1 LLIVHVPSEKPAVP
15 RGEPFSL
22 RARARSFVYAFRG
35 LRRFFSTEH
44 NAWIHLVAAALAL
57 VLSIL
62 LKISAIQWVG
72 VLFAIGAVLTAEAFN
87 TCVEKMMDKLIP
99 ETSETV
105 RYVKDLAAGA
115 VLLSALVAAVIG
127 GIIFIPLII
136 QLF

>member
-1 LLIVHVPSEKPAVP
+1 MEHAPSEKPAGP
-15 RGEPFSL
+15 RREPFSP

-35 LRRFFSTEH
+35 LRQFFSTEH
-44 NAWIHLVAAALAL
+44 NAWIHLTAAAGAL

-115 VLLSALVAAVIG
+115 VLVSAVVAAAIG
-127 GIIFIPLII
+127 GLIFIPLII

>member
-1 LLIVHVPSEKPAVP
+1 MEHVPSEKPAGT
-15 RGEPFSL
+15 RREPFSL
-22 RARARSFVYAFRG
+22 RARARSFGYAFRG
-35 LRRFFSTEH
+35 LRQFFSTEH
-44 NAWIHLVAAALAL
+44 NAWIHLAAAAGAL

-99 ETSETV
+99 ENSETV

-115 VLLSALVAAVIG
+115 VLVSAVVAAAIG